1 MYTGLSYFLGEEVA
15 KHIGHAGTKAL
26 LWVILLVAIG
36 LGIRAWWSRW
46 HAAGQRQH
54 G

>member
-1 MYTGLSYFLGEEVA
+1 MYVGLSYFLGEEIA
-15 KHIGHAGTKAL
+15 KKVGSPGTKAL
-26 LWVILLVAIG
+26 LWVILLVAVG
-36 LGIRAWWSRW
+36 LCLRAAWSRW